1 MKIAK
6 AIKRKKEKELPEEAV
21 CRNCETKLISRYC
34 HNCGQDFFSGSERS
48 LVAIIDNTFDTLFAW
63 DSKILITLKYLLFYP
78 GKLTNEYFSG
88 RIVRYVYP
96 SKLFWFISLL
106 FFAVSITAIDSEISK
121 EIDSELNISISEEK
135 NNEEKNN
142 EEKPKKLVNINSN
155 EDTAIVREFIN
166 SIKSHTFSVLPY
178 VTLALIPFFA
188 LLLKLFFKKKKPFY
202 ASHIIFS
209 LHFFAFT
216 FIIFFLIFVRIYF
229 LPNWG
234 FIDII
239 LTISILIYFL
249 IAIKKVYK
257 PSIGEMIWKL
267 PLFGIIYFVILIS
280 ILALL
285 FIGIILLVFQNT
297 NGGIFQQ

>member
-6 AIKRKKEKELPEEAV
+6 AIKRKKEKELPEQAT
-21 CRNCETKLISRYC
+21 CRNCNTELISRYC

-106 FFAVSITAIDSEISK
+106 FFAVSITVIDSKISK
-121 EIDSELNISISEEK
+121 EIDTELNITV
-135 NNEEKNN
+135 NEEKNN
-142 EEKPKKLVNINSN
+142 EDKSKKLVNIESDS
-155 EDTAIVREFIN
+155 EAAIVRELIN
-166 SIKSHTFSVLPY
+166 SIKSHTFSALPY
-178 VTLALIPFFA
+178 VTFALIPFFS
-188 LLLKLFFKKKKPFY
+188 LLLKLFFRKKKQFY

-216 FIIFFLIFVRIYF
+216 FIIFFLIFARIYL
-229 LPNWG
+229 LPNWR
-234 FIDII
+234 FVDIS
-239 LTISILIYFL
+239 LASVLLIYFL
-249 IAIKKVYK
+249 ISIKKVYN
-257 PSIGEMIWKL
+257 PSIGEMILKL
-267 PLFGIIYFVILIS
+267 PLFGVIYFVILLFVIAS
-280 ILALL
+280 L
-285 FIGIILLVFQNT
+285 FIGIILLVVQNQT
-297 NGGIFQQ
+297 GDVF